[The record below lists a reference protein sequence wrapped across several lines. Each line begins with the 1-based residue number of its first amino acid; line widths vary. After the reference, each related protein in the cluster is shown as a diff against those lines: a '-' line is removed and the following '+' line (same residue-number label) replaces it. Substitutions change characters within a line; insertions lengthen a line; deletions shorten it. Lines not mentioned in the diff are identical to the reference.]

1 MDGKLLARIGAAVFV
16 GIAVAMTLVQM
27 REEPA
32 PRAEPTPGVQVP
44 DGDPLAEQLRACAEM
59 GERALSSPDCR
70 AAWAE
75 KRQRFFGTR
84 HPDAYSGIDTDHAS
98 PVTGLPASTEPGED

>member
-1 MDGKLLARIGAAVFV
+1 MDTKLLARIGAAAFV

-32 PRAEPTPGVQVP
+32 TRPEAAREVWVP
-44 DGDPLAEQLRACAEM
+44 DGDPLPAQLRACAEM
-59 GERALSSPDCR
+59 GELALSHPDCR

-75 KRQRFFGTR
+75 KRRRFFGVD
-84 HPDAYSGIDTDHAS
+84 HPQAYSGLDAS
-98 PVTGLPASTEPGED
+98 AQPPMTVLPAPEQRGED